1 MRLGMRTT
9 NQFVDSLNQ
18 KNKTIADLYL
28 SKMTHL
34 TEMSKTNVMLGDS
47 TVTEQ
52 QTFDPKRV
60 WDFFEKINSSLHDVG
75 WSTQNVSETKNA
87 DLRRVFTKFETRQG
101 NYIISGHL
109 SLQFHVLLYYKPTQ
123 RVMEVQKELSNIV
136 DKTKDRQEGV
146 SDDVDKLAL
155 KKLKER
161 GYKDMDHQKLFEIFY
176 QDDKLREEISEEIQR
191 DSDKT
196 FQALSE
202 KKTGLIEEL
211 DSLLVETYQTTHLLI
226 DDPRLVSGEEGY
238 LATLDLE
245 HVKNDDTRQ
254 GLFDP
259 RKISD
264 ATCKGI
270 LGQLDE
276 LYRALSQ

>member
-60 WDFFEKINSSLHDVG
+60 WDFFEKINSSLHDAG

-226 DDPRLVSGEEGY
+226 DDPRLVSGEEGC

>member
-60 WDFFEKINSSLHDVG
+60 WDFFEKINISLHDAG
-75 WSTQNVSETKNA
+75 WFTQNVSETKNA

-270 LGQLDE
+270 LVQLDE